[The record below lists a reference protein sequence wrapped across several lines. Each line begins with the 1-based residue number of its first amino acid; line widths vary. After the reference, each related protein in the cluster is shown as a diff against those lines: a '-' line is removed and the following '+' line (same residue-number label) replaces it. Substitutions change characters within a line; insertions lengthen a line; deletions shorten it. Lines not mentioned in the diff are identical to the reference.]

1 LRNLKSAR
9 IVNNENLSKPEL
21 GDYIA
26 AYLPT
31 INYTRKPA
39 HSEQLKA
46 ISDKLKVANNVR
58 GKIKFVL
65 GLVYFIL
72 LVNFLTVL
80 LT

>member
-1 LRNLKSAR
+1 MRNLKSAR

-21 GDYIA
+21 GDYIGS
-26 AYLPT
+26 YFPT
-31 INYTRKPA
+31 INHTRKPLQ
-39 HSEQLKA
+39 SKQLKA

-72 LVNFLTVL
+72 LINFLTL
-80 LT
+80 LFI